1 MRFTCPCCG
10 YKTLTDNHL
19 ACQVCQ
25 WKDDPYQFMDPDF
38 ADGMNVM
45 SLREAQHNFKA
56 SRKTVVGFQKDKN
69 WCAFAAPTPLATAA
83 SMQIKYFDACR
94 L

>member
-25 WKDDPYQFMDPDF
+25 WKDDPYQYMDPDYK
-38 ADGMNVM
+38 DGSNAL
-45 SLREAQHNFKA
+45 SLREAQHRFMENH
-56 SRKTVVGFQKDKN
+56 QKVREFEKDRN
-69 WCAFAAPTPLATAA
+69 WCAFAAPTVLATAA

-94 L
+94 F